1 MSETV
6 LIVDDEE
13 SIRRTFSEWL
23 AESGLGCAVLLAR
36 NEREAL
42 EAAAAHT
49 IDLALL
55 DWHLGAGVHGLQL
68 LASLVE
74 FNPDLTAVLITGYAD
89 KATPLEALR
98 MGVRDYLDKNQNLT
112 REAFLRVVRQQLQ
125 RIGPIKQ
132 RRLLTDKLVAF
143 REAVEKS
150 LPLIDAASQL
160 TDPVPLPEAARSLV
174 RFVARMLG
182 ATDGV
187 IVVHTAEGPGA
198 GYAAYTIDGSRWA
211 EPLVPFG
218 RTLAASASSMQQPVS
233 LELDAANAAGAGSS
247 AAAEAFTL
255 QPFERGR
262 QSILLV
268 PLSVGVGVQV
278 VIELFDKPGGFTEA
292 DRPLASAAAELGT
305 EMLRQ
310 ALAHRHNNHLLTETL
325 QAALQASDTLSRS
338 LVGSGR
344 ERAAQPPPEAILQ
357 SLREGLSLG
366 AGGAYAGESAHTVEL
381 LEAVRA
387 LTVRYGD
394 AGVRHCVRLV
404 QSAMLL
410 LDEITGAN
418 T

>member
-1 MSETV
+1 VSETV

-23 AESGLGCAVLLAR
+23 AESGLDCVVLLAR

-112 REAFLRVVRQQLQ
+112 RDVFVRVVREQLR
-125 RIGPIKQ
+125 RIGPIKE
-132 RRLLTDKLVAF
+132 RRLLTDKLYAF

-150 LPLIDAASQL
+150 LPLIDGASQL
-160 TDPVPLPEAARSLV
+160 TDPVPLPEAAQALV
-174 RFVARMLG
+174 RFVARVLG
-182 ATDGV
+182 ARDGV
-187 IVVHTAEGPGA
+187 VVVHAADGPGV
-198 GYAAYTIDGSRWA
+198 GYAVYALDGARLA
-211 EPLVPFG
+211 EPLVPFA
-218 RTLAASASSMQQPVS
+218 RTLAASASSMRHPLT
-233 LELDAANAAGAGSS
+233 LELGGAEPLATDGF
-247 AAAEAFTL
+247 AL
-255 QPFERGR
+255 QPFEQGR
-262 QSILLV
+262 QSALLV
-268 PLSVGVGVQV
+268 PLAVGMGVQV
-278 VIELFDKPGGFTEA
+278 VVELFDKPGGFSEA

-310 ALAHRHNNHLLTETL
+310 ALAHRHHSHLLAETL
-325 QAALQASDTLSRS
+325 RAALQASDTLSRS
-338 LVGSGR
+338 LVGSDHQ
-344 ERAAQPPPEAILQ
+344 RATQPPPESILQ
-357 SLREGLSLG
+357 SLRAGLTANTDSVF
-366 AGGAYAGESAHTVEL
+366 AGESAHTVEL

-394 AGVRHCVRLV
+394 AGVRHCVRVV
-404 QSAMLL
+404 QSAMAL

-418 T
+418 S